1 MSLCVCSCCADVPPL
16 EDLSDAVKRARAVQ
30 QQQQQLQRTRQPPT
44 NAWNGKELHSNGGS
58 AEASRSIT
66 SDRTRSE
73 SSQKDVSGASSDVK
87 RESQVPKAFGG
98 FMKGFLL
105 STPAKHSLDSV
116 SRAPAGRDSNSND
129 EDVGSKVKECG
140 ALQDSRKAGSA
151 GGSPSVSGDSDIP
164 FLRGKQG
171 AVGSKGPVIPDVQQA
186 MKEAY
191 PLLNTQGNAMV
202 AL

>member
-1 MSLCVCSCCADVPPL
+1 VCLCTCSCCADVPPL

-30 QQQQQLQRTRQPPT
+30 QQQQLQRTRQSPT
-44 NAWNGKELHSNGGS
+44 SAWSGKELHSNGGS
-58 AEASRSIT
+58 TEASRSVT

-73 SSQKDVSGASSDVK
+73 SSQKDVSRASSDVK
-87 RESQVPKAFGG
+87 RESQAPKAFGG

-105 STPAKHSLDSV
+105 STPAKHSPDSHV
-116 SRAPAGRDSNSND
+116 PAGRSCRGGKRNN

-140 ALQDSRKAGSA
+140 ALQDSGKTGSA
-151 GGSPSVSGDSDIP
+151 GGSPLMSGDSDIP

-171 AVGSKGPVIPDVQQA
+171 AVGSKGPVIPEVQQA